1 MAVDSTE
8 LKDDLKIVFETICS
22 IHSSQNTPD
31 LALPKCGLSFCAFEL
46 IEDKRISSRL
56 RSFWFYLEIV
66 SLKEILKIYGKI
78 ESTIKDRPH
87 CVNART
93 R

>member
-31 LALPKCGLSFCAFEL
+31 LALPKCGLSFCAFNITGILTAQE
-46 IEDKRISSRL
+46 KKTT
-56 RSFWFYLEIV
+56 FWKSQVIV
-66 SLKEILKIYGKI
+66 SRIIHVI
-78 ESTIKDRPH
+78 
-87 CVNART
+87 VNED
-93 R
+93 